1 MYRNAII
8 TIASLLVLAA
18 CVVVLA
24 IEVINQRETIGR
36 YEAIVE
42 VSCERS
48 LDAKG
53 CKAGIETLKKMDA
66 SDIRKWSN

>member
-8 TIASLLVLAA
+8 TIASLLVLLA
-18 CVVVLA
+18 CVVALA
-24 IEVINQRETIGR
+24 IEVINQKETIRR

-48 LDAKG
+48 LDVKG

-66 SDIRKWSN
+66 SDIRKWGN

>member
-8 TIASLLVLAA
+8 TIASLLVLLA

-24 IEVINQRETIGR
+24 IEVITQRETIRR

-42 VSCERS
+42 VSCKRS
-48 LDAKG
+48 LDVEG
-53 CKAGIETLKKMDA
+53 CKAGIETLKKMDV